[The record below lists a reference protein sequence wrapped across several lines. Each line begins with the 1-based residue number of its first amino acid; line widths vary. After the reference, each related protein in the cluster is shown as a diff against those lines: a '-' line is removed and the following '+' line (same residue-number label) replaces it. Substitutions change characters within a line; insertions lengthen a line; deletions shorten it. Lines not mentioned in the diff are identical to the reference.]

1 MWRWENDVI
10 ATALDP
16 NLVLDIKGGNEEE
29 KAEVI
34 LWNNEGNPNQK
45 WKLEQVADLFQTNI

>member
-16 NLVLDIKGGNEEE
+16 NLVLDIKGGNEED

-34 LWNNEGNPNQK
+34 LWNNEGNHNQK